1 MQSRIEEALAM
12 KKLQIPSV
20 VILVVGLVI
29 FTWGTAVL
37 LLLGA
42 DSTWSTVV
50 IVTGILIAWTAF
62 IDILQLGQRRAW
74 WR

>member
-1 MQSRIEEALAM
+1 M

-29 FTWGTAVL
+29 FTWATAVL

-42 DSTWSTVV
+42 DSTWSSVV